1 VSAQQDSFVAVQAIP
16 GSHPRQ
22 SPNHIPPQIPVEVKM
37 KKTKIT
43 DDCYLG
49 KHTHAYTRR
58 TSEKICLK
66 DNNQARAT
74 TGKLIQQYG
83 LYSQGK

>member
-1 VSAQQDSFVAVQAIP
+1 VAVQAIP

-49 KHTHAYTRR
+49 KQPMPTPEGQVRKSA
-58 TSEKICLK
+58 
-66 DNNQARAT
+66 
-74 TGKLIQQYG
+74 
-83 LYSQGK
+83 